1 MLVTKEPRRYRI
13 ECSNWPDFAAECSVE
28 LDIYHSSDC
37 LHIHYYVDE
46 PAVVANCGKDMEHV
60 WEDSCVEFF
69 FEPVHNGVYF
79 NVECKCIGHI
89 YLCSGTGRSERVP
102 VSEAALDGI
111 RRKSSFPPRPFGLR
125 NYRTQWDLS
134 LDIPASVFGLE
145 SYDGVVARGNFYK
158 CADASPFRH
167 YMSLFPIPTPRPD
180 FHRPEYFGDIIFD

>member
-79 NVECKCIGHI
+79 NVECNCIGVKGCPYRKRHWTE
-89 YLCSGTGRSERVP
+89 YEGRAVFHPDLSGSGTTAHS
-102 VSEAALDGI
+102 GI
-111 RRKSSFPPRPFGLR
+111 
-125 NYRTQWDLS
+125 
-134 LDIPASVFGLE
+134 
-145 SYDGVVARGNFYK
+145 
-158 CADASPFRH
+158 
-167 YMSLFPIPTPRPD
+167 
-180 FHRPEYFGDIIFD
+180 